1 MRNFLFQP
9 EESRA
14 ILPAMATTQV
24 TPNPAPSMGLFM
36 TQSITG
42 EVVQIDVDLI
52 KALFAELGYR
62 SPEGDTSTLVIIPLA
77 LHGDAVDFHLSFTAK
92 ANYTQQCHFC
102 VRLEGRQNECLY
114 WFYSLRRTATGSLA
128 WSWDGCAG
136 QGDAKVIQKHCIK
149 GVTFSSSVIHRFLD
163 LVNSYMGSKVEI
175 VNNRVAVLNDN
186 GKRTGTRD
194 QLTLQKKS

>member
-1 MRNFLFQP
+1 
-9 EESRA
+9 
-14 ILPAMATTQV
+14 
-24 TPNPAPSMGLFM
+24 M

-42 EVVQIDVDLI
+42 EVEQIDVDRL

-62 SPEGDTSTLVIIPLA
+62 SPEGDTSTLIIIPLA

-92 ANYTQQCHFC
+92 ANYTKQCHFC

-114 WFYSLRRTATGSLA
+114 WFHSLRRTATGRLA
-128 WSWDGCAG
+128 WSWDGYAG
-136 QGDAKVIQKHCIK
+136 QGDAKVTQKYCVK

-163 LVNSYMGSKVEI
+163 LVNSSMANKVKI
-175 VNNRVAVLNDN
+175 ANVRVGVFNDD

-194 QLTLQKKS
+194 QLTLQEKS